1 MRRANRAKN
10 DIFIAL
16 TRIGV
21 GPGVNME
28 SHNDVAT
35 EVMMKGPMFTSK
47 HVENQ
52 ILEISQESR
61 FPCPKPDGDCIYSD
75 QRVGKS

>member
-1 MRRANRAKN
+1 VNRAKN

-16 TRIGV
+16 MRIGV

-35 EVMMKGPMFTSK
+35 EVMMLKTNFGNFPNKATS
-47 HVENQ
+47 
-52 ILEISQESR
+52 
-61 FPCPKPDGDCIYSD
+61 
-75 QRVGKS
+75 RVGWGK

>member
-1 MRRANRAKN
+1 MIRAKK

-28 SHNDVAT
+28 SHSDVVIEAMT
-35 EVMMKGPMFTSK
+35 TG
-47 HVENQ
+47 N
-52 ILEISQESR
+52 
-61 FPCPKPDGDCIYSD
+61 D
-75 QRVGKS
+75 QR